1 MLDRW
6 FLAHPRSVNEDYLE
20 HQAMAFGFSAALLKA
35 AAACF
40 IHGVV
45 PALFPSTAS
54 RTVAQLHDRM
64 VTKRAIKR
72 PEIEATS
79 PTSALGD
86 SRQR

>member
-6 FLAHPRSVNEDYLE
+6 FLAHPRSVDEDYLE

-40 IHGVV
+40 IHGLL

-54 RTVAQLHDRM
+54 RTVAQLHKQM

-72 PEIEATS
+72 LDIEAAS
-79 PTSALGD
+79 SSSALGD
-86 SRQR
+86 ARQR